1 MRGSS
6 FGRHVEEKYS
16 SQQLG
21 SRRKRNDCMDDGVM
35 AVNLASRYPAL
46 EKLRFATTARMQ
58 GNFIEEMKKYG

>member
-6 FGRHVEEKYS
+6 FGHHVEEKYS

-21 SRRKRNDCMDDGVM
+21 ERRKRNECMDGVM

-46 EKLRFATTARMQ
+46 EKLRFATTARLRD
-58 GNFIEEMKKYG
+58 KC